1 MRVTLARA
9 LSLSLPNKHTPT
21 RVLFKEVQLNVM
33 LNIIHL
39 SSLMNLLLEN
49 GGERLRELVTS
60 HRRAAGLPAVQ
71 QQPLE
76 AAGGH

>member
-49 GGERLRELVTS
+49 GGERLREPGYLPPKSCGAPRSAT
-60 HRRAAGLPAVQ
+60 AASR
-71 QQPLE
+71 
-76 AAGGH
+76 GH